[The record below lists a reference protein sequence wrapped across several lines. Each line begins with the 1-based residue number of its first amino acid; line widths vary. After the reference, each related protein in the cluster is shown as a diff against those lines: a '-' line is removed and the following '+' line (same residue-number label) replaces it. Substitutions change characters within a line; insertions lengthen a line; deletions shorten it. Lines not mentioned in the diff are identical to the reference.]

1 MIPLPDSPFQY
12 YNNNQRGFTLIE
24 LPIIVA
30 VIAILLAIAAPS
42 FLAFLNRAKIVDA
55 IGKVQGALK
64 EAQTEAIR
72 KSKSCSVALK
82 TADGKLSSPCLV
94 TGDRVLPEGVSMV
107 TNVPGGSPEIRFS
120 FRGNTTSSGKVVVY
134 MEDGSDSKKC
144 LVISNGV
151 GIMRTGDYSGSTS
164 PTSAITAGTCTT
176 SQ

>member
-12 YNNNQRGFTLIE
+12 YKNNQRGFTLIE

-30 VIAILLAIAAPS
+30 VIAILLAIGAPS

-64 EAQTEAIR
+64 KAQTEAIR
-72 KSKSCSVALK
+72 KSKSCSVALN

-107 TNVPGGSPEIRFS
+107 TNVPGGSPSEETLPVVEKLLSTWTMAPIQKS
-120 FRGNTTSSGKVVVY
+120 ALSHPIVSG
-134 MEDGSDSKKC
+134 
-144 LVISNGV
+144 L
-151 GIMRTGDYSGSTS
+151 
-164 PTSAITAGTCTT
+164 
-176 SQ
+176 